1 MKRLIFYVLI
11 TALVL
16 WIPVQSSDV
25 GKLRPVQ
32 VVVIRKQ
39 AQQVV
44 ILTDTADKGQGNSCA
59 LAMQDLHNSTP
70 AAVYLDTAE
79 FLLIGEGAQEDAQYL
94 RGLLKKDVQVYLEE
108 NVQDLSLAAQY
119 LSVHGGGTPFSL
131 WEKGAALPVLR
142 EEAGRMNLSKN
153 MEKTA

>member
-1 MKRLIFYVLI
+1 MI

-16 WIPVQSSDV
+16 WMPVQSSDV

-44 ILTDTADKGQGNSCA
+44 ILTDTADRGQGSSCA

-70 AAVYLDTAE
+70 AVVYLDTAE
-79 FLLIGEGAQEDAQYL
+79 FLLIGEGAQEDAKYL
-94 RGLLKKDVQVYLEE
+94 CGLLKKDVQVYLEE

-119 LSVHGGGTPFSL
+119 LAVHGGGTPLSL
-131 WEKGAALPVLR
+131 WEQGAVLPVLR
-142 EEAGRMNLSKN
+142 EEEGRMNLSKN
-153 MEKTA
+153 MEKSA